1 MKYGELEKNLKA
13 RNKKATAEGRP
24 FEDLFSAYQSEMIRQ
39 SIAYAENRA
48 EKIYIYS
55 DLEEGA
61 LMARPAFRIDG
72 KFYTDND
79 WDRAIREGKE
89 SSSLTK
95 EEKRDI
101 SLTILCYSYAVREL
115 CVQYK
120 RAVPTVIKLIYDAKT
135 RQVRAQYGYERLK
148 SLSEYDD
155 NIRCRMW
162 FDEIRANNL

>member
-13 RNKKATAEGRP
+13 RNKKAAAEGRP

-89 SSSLTK
+89 LIFADQRRKKGHKFDDSL
-95 EEKRDI
+95 
-101 SLTILCYSYAVREL
+101 LFLCR
-115 CVQYK
+115 
-120 RAVPTVIKLIYDAKT
+120 P
-135 RQVRAQYGYERLK
+135 
-148 SLSEYDD
+148 
-155 NIRCRMW
+155 
-162 FDEIRANNL
+162 

>member
-1 MKYGELEKNLKA
+1 MNIGELEKNLKA
-13 RNKKATAEGRP
+13 RNKKAAAEGRP
-24 FEDLFSAYQSEMIRQ
+24 FEDLFSAYQR
-39 SIAYAENRA
+39 ENRA

-55 DLEEGA
+55 DLKEGA

-95 EEKRDI
+95 EEKGDI

-135 RQVRAQYGYERLK
+135 TK
-148 SLSEYDD
+148 
-155 NIRCRMW
+155 
-162 FDEIRANNL
+162 

>member
-1 MKYGELEKNLKA
+1 MTYGELHKYLKA
-13 RNKKATAEGRP
+13 YNKKAAAEGRS
-24 FEDLFSAYQSEMIRQ
+24 FEDLFSEYQSEMIRQ

-120 RAVPTVIKLIYDAKT
+120 RAVPTVIKLIYNAKT

>member
-1 MKYGELEKNLKA
+1 MNIGELEKNLKA
-13 RNKKATAEGRP
+13 RNKKAAAEGRP

-39 SIAYAENRA
+39 SIALSENRA
-48 EKIYIYS
+48 EKVYIYS

-61 LMARPAFRIDG
+61 LMATPAFRIDG
-72 KFYTDND
+72 KFYTNND
-79 WDRAIREGKE
+79 WNRAIREGRE

-162 FDEIRANNL
+162 FDEIQANNL

>member
-1 MKYGELEKNLKA
+1 
-13 RNKKATAEGRP
+13 
-24 FEDLFSAYQSEMIRQ
+24 MIRQ

-55 DLEEGA
+55 DLEEGM

-79 WDRAIREGKE
+79 WNRSIREGRE
-89 SSSLTK
+89 SSSLSK

-101 SLTILCYSYAVREL
+101 RRTILCYAVAVREL
-115 CVQYK
+115 CLEYK
-120 RAVPTVIKLIYDAKT
+120 RDVPTVIKIVYDAKT

-148 SLSEYDD
+148 PLSEYADET
-155 NIRCRMW
+155 RCRMW
-162 FDEIRANNL
+162 FDEIRAKNM

>member
-13 RNKKATAEGRP
+13 RNKKAAAEGRP

-55 DLEEGA
+55 DLEDGA
-61 LMARPAFRIDG
+61 FTAQPLFRINGEYYTEGGIAKAVKKG
-72 KFYTDND
+72 KMP
-79 WDRAIREGKE
+79 
-89 SSSLTK
+89 SSLSK
-95 EEKRDI
+95 QEKSDIRWTIMAYAVAVRWLCRDYGRDI
-101 SLTILCYSYAVREL
+101 
-115 CVQYK
+115 
-120 RAVPTVIKLIYDAKT
+120 PTVIKLIYDAKT

-155 NIRCRMW
+155 NARCRMW

>member
-13 RNKKATAEGRP
+13 RNKKAAAEGRP

-101 SLTILCYSYAVREL
+101 RRTILCYAVAVREL
-115 CVQYK
+115 CLEYK

-148 SLSEYDD
+148 PLSEYADET
-155 NIRCRMW
+155 RCRMW
-162 FDEIRANNL
+162 FDEIRTNNL

>member
-13 RNKKATAEGRP
+13 RNEKAAAEGRP

-115 CVQYK
+115 CLEYK
-120 RAVPTVIKLIYDAKT
+120 RDVPTVIKLIYDAKT

-148 SLSEYDD
+148 PLSEYADET
-155 NIRCRMW
+155 RCRMW
-162 FDEIRANNL
+162 FDEIRAKNL

>member
-1 MKYGELEKNLKA
+1 MTYGELHKYLKEY
-13 RNKKATAEGRP
+13 NKKAAAGGRP
-24 FEDLFSAYQSEMIRQ
+24 FEDLFSEYQSEMIRQ

-79 WDRAIREGKE
+79 WDRAIREGRE
-89 SSSLTK
+89 SSSLSK
-95 EEKRDI
+95 EEKRDM

-115 CVQYK
+115 CLHYK
-120 RAVPTVIKLIYDAKT
+120 RAVPTVIKIVYDAKT

-148 SLSEYDD
+148 PLSEYDD
-155 NIRCRMW
+155 EIRCRMW
-162 FDEIRANNL
+162 FDEIRANDL

>member
-13 RNKKATAEGRP
+13 RNKKAAAEGRP

-95 EEKRDI
+95 
-101 SLTILCYSYAVREL
+101 
-115 CVQYK
+115 
-120 RAVPTVIKLIYDAKT
+120 
-135 RQVRAQYGYERLK
+135 
-148 SLSEYDD
+148 
-155 NIRCRMW
+155 
-162 FDEIRANNL
+162 

>member
-1 MKYGELEKNLKA
+1 
-13 RNKKATAEGRP
+13 
-24 FEDLFSAYQSEMIRQ
+24 MIRQ

-55 DLEEGA
+55 DLEEALLWQDLRSA
-61 LMARPAFRIDG
+61 LMENSIQTMIGTELYAR
-72 KFYTDND
+72 
-79 WDRAIREGKE
+79 KE
-89 SSSLTK
+89 PSSLTK

-155 NIRCRMW
+155 NARCRMW
-162 FDEIRANNL
+162 FDEIRAKNL

>member
-1 MKYGELEKNLKA
+1 MKYGELEKYLKA
-13 RNKKATAEGRP
+13 RNKKAAAEGRP
-24 FEDLFSAYQSEMIRQ
+24 FEDLFSEYQSEMIRQ

-72 KFYTDND
+72 KFYTNNE
-79 WDRAIREGKE
+79 WNKVIREGRE
-89 SSSLTK
+89 SSSLSK

-115 CVQYK
+115 CLHYK
-120 RAVPTVIKLIYDAKT
+120 RAVPTVIKIVYDAKT
-135 RQVRAQYGYERLK
+135 RQVRAQYSYERLK
-148 SLSEYDD
+148 PLSEYDD
-155 NIRCRMW
+155 EVRCRMW
-162 FDEIRANNL
+162 FDEIRANDL

>member
-1 MKYGELEKNLKA
+1 MTYGELHKYLKEYD
-13 RNKKATAEGRP
+13 KKAAAEGRP
-24 FEDLFSAYQSEMIRQ
+24 FEDLFSEYQSEMIRQ

-55 DLEEGA
+55 DLECGA
-61 LMARPAFRIDG
+61 IMARPAFIIEG

-79 WDRAIREGKE
+79 WNRAIREGQE
-89 SSSLTK
+89 SSSLSR

-101 SLTILCYSYAVREL
+101 RRTILCYAVAVREL
-115 CVQYK
+115 CLEYK
-120 RAVPTVIKLIYDAKT
+120 RDVPTVIKIVYDAKT

-148 SLSEYDD
+148 SLSDCETE
-155 NIRCRMW
+155 IRCRMW

>member
-1 MKYGELEKNLKA
+1 MKYGELEKILKA
-13 RNKKATAEGRP
+13 RNKKAAAEGRP
-24 FEDLFSAYQSEMIRQ
+24 CEDLFSAYQSEMIRQ

>member
-1 MKYGELEKNLKA
+1 MKYGELEKYLKA
-13 RNKKATAEGRP
+13 RNKKAAAEGRP
-24 FEDLFSAYQSEMIRQ
+24 FEDLFSEYQSEMIRQ

-79 WDRAIREGKE
+79 WDRAIREGRE
-89 SSSLTK
+89 SSSLSK
-95 EEKRDI
+95 EEKRDM

-115 CVQYK
+115 CLHYK
-120 RAVPTVIKLIYDAKT
+120 RAVPTVIKIVYDAKT

-148 SLSEYDD
+148 PLSEYDD
-155 NIRCRMW
+155 EIRCRMW
-162 FDEIRANNL
+162 FDEIRANDL

>member
-1 MKYGELEKNLKA
+1 MTYGELHKYLKEY
-13 RNKKATAEGRP
+13 NKKAAAEGRP
-24 FEDLFSAYQSEMIRQ
+24 FEDLFSEYQSEMIRQ

-55 DLEEGA
+55 DLECGA
-61 LMARPAFRIDG
+61 IMARPAFIIEG

-79 WDRAIREGKE
+79 WNRAIREGRE
-89 SSSLTK
+89 SSSLSR

-101 SLTILCYSYAVREL
+101 RRTILCYAVAVREL
-115 CVQYK
+115 CLEYK
-120 RAVPTVIKLIYDAKT
+120 RDVPTVIKIVYDAKT

-148 SLSEYDD
+148 SLSDCETE
-155 NIRCRMW
+155 IRCRMW

>member
-1 MKYGELEKNLKA
+1 
-13 RNKKATAEGRP
+13 
-24 FEDLFSAYQSEMIRQ
+24 
-39 SIAYAENRA
+39 
-48 EKIYIYS
+48 
-55 DLEEGA
+55 
-61 LMARPAFRIDG
+61 MARPAFRIDG

-162 FDEIRANNL
+162 FDEIRTNNL

>member
-1 MKYGELEKNLKA
+1 MTYGELHKYLKA
-13 RNKKATAEGRP
+13 YNKKAAAEGRP
-24 FEDLFSAYQSEMIRQ
+24 FEDLFSEYQSEMIRQ

-61 LMARPAFRIDG
+61 LMATPAFRIDG
-72 KFYTDND
+72 KFYTNND
-79 WDRAIREGKE
+79 WNRAIREGRE